1 MNIVIQYSTEN
12 EKNTHINENVNAQYM
27 ILGFLF
33 SHSRLLEHFGFWQRK
48 QMVMILITVANN
60 KLVQLDSLNR
70 SFALTTSMEFGN
82 LLDKHHV

>member
-33 SHSRLLEHFGFWQRK
+33 FFF
-48 QMVMILITVANN
+48 
-60 KLVQLDSLNR
+60 SLT
-70 SFALTTSMEFGN
+70 FA
-82 LLDKHHV
+82 